1 MEGVPAGTPDAVL
14 AVLRAKAK
22 KAGFSV
28 HAIGLVQ
35 RMYEDFRF
43 AAGQKEQ
50 FDMKNLVAALL
61 FVFVD
66 LNGLDFVQKDFVLE
80 LTEASLS
87 EAEELAKKVRK
98 TLECAPMDPR
108 YLTEEGFVRALY
120 MV

>member
-1 MEGVPAGTPDAVL
+1 MYL
-14 AVLRAKAK
+14 AR
-22 KAGFSV
+22 
-28 HAIGLVQ
+28 
-35 RMYEDFRF
+35 
-43 AAGQKEQ
+43 
-50 FDMKNLVAALL
+50 NLQLCRRSYSLNNFVRL
-61 FVFVD
+61 F
-66 LNGLDFVQKDFVLE
+66 DFVLE